1 MYTEW
6 ADTLSESHQ
15 HEAYRLATQTGHKMD
30 KAFQNLLNES
40 RDERD
45 YQDSDPAYRRH
56 QGIGLESKFE
66 SSETASE
73 WRFEQVCLSVYLHV
87 YVYISVYVCM
97 YVRVCVC
104 LCVCLSCFILF
115 MMDIYICTCAC
126 TDNVTGQ

>member
-73 WRFEQVCLSVYLHV
+73 WRFEQVCLSVYL
-87 YVYISVYVCM
+87 YVYTSVYVCM